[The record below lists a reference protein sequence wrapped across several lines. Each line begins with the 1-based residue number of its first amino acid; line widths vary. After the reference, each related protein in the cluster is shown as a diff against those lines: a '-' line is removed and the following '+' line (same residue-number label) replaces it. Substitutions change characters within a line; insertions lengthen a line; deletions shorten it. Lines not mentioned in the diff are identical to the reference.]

1 MENPAMKPV
10 NATALSVG
18 ILGAICTWA
27 FLSIGTILVWAAFIA
42 WACFFQSGGDEAALR
57 STVVSNI
64 FGCFMGWLGAV
75 MILGLPF
82 GEIVGAQIWPAIV
95 VFVTVVIYILSSQ
108 IPALA
113 SVPGTTFGYA
123 CTFAFLLQTPDRL
136 ALAKLLSLSFENSLV
151 VVPVSMI
158 GGALFGFAS
167 AKLAAALTRADLAV
181 A

>member
-1 MENPAMKPV
+1 MKPI

-18 ILGAICTWA
+18 VLGAICTYA
-27 FLSIGTILVWAAFIA
+27 FLSIGTILVWAAFVA
-42 WACFFQSGGDEAALR
+42 WACFFQSGGDEAALK
-57 STVVSNI
+57 STVISNI

-75 MILGLPF
+75 MILGLPV
-82 GEIVGAQIWPAIV
+82 GSLVGAQVWPAIV
-95 VFVTVVIYILSSQ
+95 VFITVVIYILASQ
-108 IPALA
+108 IPVLA

-136 ALAKLLSLSFENSLV
+136 ALDKLLSPSFANSLI

-167 AKLAAALTRADLAV
+167 AKLAAALTKPSLAV

>member
-1 MENPAMKPV
+1 MKPIT
-10 NATALSVG
+10 ATALSVG

-27 FLSIGTILVWAAFIA
+27 FLSLGTILVWAAFVA
-42 WACFFQSGGDEAALR
+42 WACFFQSGGDENALKN
-57 STVVSNI
+57 TIISNI

-82 GEIVGAQIWPAIV
+82 GAVVGPQVWPAIV
-95 VFVTVVIYILSSQ
+95 VFITVVIYILASRV
-108 IPALA
+108 PALA

-136 ALAKLLSLSFENSLV
+136 ALAKLLSASFENSLV

-167 AKLAAALTRADLAV
+167 AKLAAALTKPTLAV

>member
-1 MENPAMKPV
+1 MGNLKMKPV
-10 NATALSVG
+10 TATALSVG

-27 FLSIGTILVWAAFIA
+27 FLSIGSVLVWAAFVA
-42 WACFFQSGGDEAALR
+42 WACFFQSGGDDAALK
-57 STVVSNI
+57 STIVSNI

-75 MILGLPF
+75 MILGLPI
-82 GEIVGAQIWPAIV
+82 GDLVGPQLWSATV
-95 VFVTVVIYILSSQ
+95 VLVTVVIYILASQ

-136 ALAKLLSLSFENSLV
+136 ALPKLFSASFENSLV
-151 VVPVSMI
+151 VVPVSMVA
-158 GGALFGFAS
+158 GALFGFAS
-167 AKLAAALTRADLAV
+167 AKLAGALTKPTLAV

>member
-1 MENPAMKPV
+1 MRPV
-10 NATALSVG
+10 TATALSVG

-27 FLSIGTILVWAAFIA
+27 FLSIGTVLVWAAFVA
-42 WACFFQSGGDEAALR
+42 WACFFQSGGDHAALK
-57 STVVSNI
+57 STIVSNI

-75 MILGLPF
+75 MILGLPI
-82 GEIVGAQIWPAIV
+82 GDLVGPQIWPAMV
-95 VFVTVVIYILSSQ
+95 VFITVVIYILASQ

-136 ALAKLLSLSFENSLV
+136 ALPKLLSASFDNSLV
-151 VVPVSMI
+151 VVPVSMV

-167 AKLAAALTRADLAV
+167 AKLAAALTKPTMAV